1 MEEWPVL
8 NHFARQMDI
17 LNGLAMV
24 AQLQKWHE
32 VNDLEPPSPEAPYP
46 ATNSDLVHNL
56 HHNRILAE
64 GTRNN
69 AVRMTSTCSSC
80 VGRQI

>member
-1 MEEWPVL
+1 VL

-24 AQLQKWHE
+24 AQLQKWRE
-32 VNDLEPPSPEAPYP
+32 VNDLQPPSPEKPYP
-46 ATNSDLVHNL
+46 TTSSDLVYNL

-64 GTRNN
+64 GTQNN

-80 VGRQI
+80 IGRQI